1 MKPLKVA
8 DLFCGAGG
16 ATISMHRAVE
26 ALGLKAEL
34 LAVNHWPR
42 AVETH
47 RLNNPDAVHLCE
59 AVDKVDPKTKVF
71 TDPLSGKTFKP
82 NGRLDLLMAGP
93 ECTHHSTAR
102 GGRPMNNQSRHSAW
116 HILKFAQEIYID
128 NILIEN
134 VPEFRDW
141 GPLGANGRP
150 MKSRKGETYR
160 AFLDALR
167 SLGYTVDAR
176 VLNAADYGDP
186 TTRRRLFI
194 IARRGNKPVHWPDPS
209 HSKSGDT
216 TLFGG
221 RKRWRAAREVID
233 WTIKGQSIFNRK
245 KPLSPKTMARIMAGL
260 EKFGGAEV
268 KPFIIVMR
276 GGQDGMD
283 IDGPLPTITAHA
295 QQIGIVDG
303 SPACIVPVTHGGAL
317 ERAYSVNQPMATVTG
332 AHRGELALAEAS
344 FVVVNN
350 ENNAPKSVVD
360 PLSTITG
367 GSRLY
372 KADAFVLQQQSGGVP
387 RSSAEPLP
395 TIAAAGA
402 QSLIEFDVKPEPFV
416 ITMEHQG
423 SLRSIDAPLPTIT
436 TAKGGAFAVVEPQLE
451 PFMVSAGGP
460 NVNARPVSQP
470 MNTVLTRDHMALVE
484 AAVEPFVL
492 STGSNGAPR
501 SVDDPTPTAVGAA
514 SMSLVETQFIVQ
526 PCHGGGDA
534 RRVKSVDEPLG
545 TIPCSNRFAVVE
557 AATEPFIVPPR
568 GFSRHDKVDSVDQ
581 PLRTI
586 VAASGHNF
594 AVVEPFIV
602 GAGGSEYAAKP
613 KSVEDP
619 MLTVTADDHHALVE
633 PFIVGAGGPERA
645 GDPVGVDDP
654 LRTVLTRSTKALIQS
669 EFITTYY
676 GNGGITTVDEPVP
689 TITTKDRCA
698 LVAPVINGRRLDI
711 RLRMLKPHELAQA
724 MSFGKDYQF
733 TGNQGERVKQI
744 GNAWPCA
751 LGEALITTILAD
763 KASKSKKSKQPIKM
777 AGVA

>member
-1 MKPLKVA
+1 VGVKPLKVA

-16 ATISMHRAVE
+16 ASVSFRRATE
-26 ALGLKAEL
+26 ALGLAHEL

-47 RLNNPDAVHLCE
+47 RANHPEAVHLCE
-59 AVDKVDPKTKVF
+59 AVDKVDPKTKEF
-71 TDPLSGKTFKP
+71 RDPLTGKVFRP

-102 GGRPMNNQSRHSAW
+102 GGRPMNDQSRHSAW
-116 HILKFAQEIYID
+116 HILKFAQELYID

-150 MKSRKGETYR
+150 MKRRKGETYR
-160 AFLDALR
+160 AFLAALR

-194 IARRGNKPVHWPDPS
+194 IAKRGNKPIHWPEPT
-209 HSKSGDT
+209 HSRSGEG

-233 WTIKGQSIFNRK
+233 WSLKGQSIFHRK
-245 KPLSPKTMARIMAGL
+245 KPLSPKTMARILAGL
-260 EKFGGAEV
+260 EKFGGADV
-268 KPFIIVMR
+268 KPFLIVLR
-276 GGQDGMD
+276 GTDARQIKASAVSLDE
-283 IDGPLPTITAHA
+283 PLPVITTSGHV
-295 QQIGIVDG
+295 GLVDAEAA
-303 SPACIVPVTHGGAL
+303 ACIVPVTHGGGF
-317 ERAYSVNQPMATVTG
+317 ERAHSVDDPMTTVTG

-344 FVVVNN
+344 FMLVNN
-350 ENNAPKSVVD
+350 HNNAPKSLED
-360 PLSTITG
+360 PVSTITG

-387 RSSAEPLP
+387 RSTAEPLP
-395 TIAAAGA
+395 TIATDGA
-402 QSLIEFDVKPEPFV
+402 QSLIEFEVKPEPFV
-416 ITMEHQG
+416 VTMEHQG

-436 TAKGGAFAVVEPQLE
+436 TARGGAFAVVEAEIAPE

-460 NVNARPVSQP
+460 NVDARPVSQP
-470 MNTVLTRDHMALVE
+470 MHTVLTRDHIALV
-484 AAVEPFVL
+484 AAEITPEPFL
-492 STGSNGAPR
+492 
-501 SVDDPTPTAVGAA
+501 
-514 SMSLVETQFIVQ
+514 VQ
-526 PCHGGGDA
+526 PCHGGDDA

-557 AATEPFIVPPR
+557 AEL
-568 GFSRHDKVDSVDQ
+568 Q
-581 PLRTI
+581 
-586 VAASGHNF
+586 
-594 AVVEPFIV
+594 AVGGPFIV

-613 KSVEDP
+613 KSVDDP

-633 PFIVGAGGPERA
+633 PFLVPHYGERHGQQPRVHSVDEPVPTIPA
-645 GDPVGVDDP
+645 TGDGKFEVVQP
-654 LRTVLTRSTKALIQS
+654 

-676 GNGGITTVDEPVP
+676 GNGGITPVDEPVP

-724 MSFGKDYQF
+724 MSFSKDYQF

-751 LGEALITTILAD
+751 LGEALITTILED
-763 KASKSKKSKQPIKM
+763 KAKRKRVVKIE
-777 AGVA
+777 GVA